1 MEPNMQALTFR
12 NQQGDLIDLTTV
24 PASEIKVR
32 FGALLDSVVHG
43 APVAISKHDE
53 PKAVLLSIDEFRALA
68 ALRQSSLD
76 VMTAEF
82 DGLLES
88 MQTKQAKTGI
98 AAAFTYS
105 PKQLGA
111 AAVAATSTE
120 KMKTNIAPKGDKVS
134 AKILSAVG
142 RVKPQSIASIRSA
155 KVKAVNEKSKVGSSS
170 RSSKAKSKT
179 IRTGA
184 TRTAA
189 KRNATLA

>member
-1 MEPNMQALTFR
+1 MQALTFR
-12 NQQGDLIDLTTV
+12 NQQGDLVDLTTV

-53 PKAVLLSIDEFRALA
+53 PKAVLLSIGEFRALA

-88 MQTKQAKTGI
+88 MQNKQAKKSI
-98 AAAFTYS
+98 AAAFAYS

-111 AAVAATSTE
+111 AAVAQT
-120 KMKTNIAPKGDKVS
+120 M
-134 AKILSAVG
+134 
-142 RVKPQSIASIRSA
+142 
-155 KVKAVNEKSKVGSSS
+155 
-170 RSSKAKSKT
+170 
-179 IRTGA
+179 
-184 TRTAA
+184 
-189 KRNATLA
+189 